1 MSTIT
6 QTVEVLPAGTWAVDP
21 VHSSIGFEIA
31 YMGGTFRGTFSGVE
45 ASLADGVLSGSA
57 RVDSVRVQD
66 DDLTAH
72 LQSPDFFDAER
83 HPVLGFTSSHLS
95 IEDDRVVVD
104 GTLTIKG
111 IAKPV
116 ELTGTAAPPVTD
128 PYGKERI
135 GLELTTTVDR
145 TDFGIDWNVPLP
157 SGEPALSNEVTIA
170 AQLFLVK
177 EA

>member
-6 QTVEVLPAGTWAVDP
+6 RTVEVPTGTWAVDP

-45 ASLADGVLSGSA
+45 ATLADGVLTGSA
-57 RVDSVRVQD
+57 RVENVRVQD
-66 DDLTAH
+66 DNLTAH

-83 HPVLGFTSSHLS
+83 HPVLGFTSSELS
-95 IEDDRVVVD
+95 IEGDRVLVE

-111 IAKPV
+111 VTKPV
-116 ELTGTAAPPVTD
+116 ELTGTIAPPVTD

-135 GLELTTTVDR
+135 GLELATTVDR

-157 SGEPALSNEVTIA
+157 SGEPALSTDVTIA
-170 AQLFLVK
+170 AHLFLVQ
-177 EA
+177 EG